1 MIFSDPSFWVGLAFI
16 IVISFLM
23 KKSWSSIEHGLDS
36 RSKKI
41 KERIN
46 EAKELREEA
55 QYLLSEYKR
64 KQLNAQ
70 AEIRTISEETDKE
83 IKQIR
88 KKAKD
93 MLEVHFERKKLQA
106 SERIQQSEKQAV
118 ELIRQRSIN
127 IALLATERLIKEN
140 LTSEQKHKLI
150 NDSIND
156 LPGALNKSYQ

>member
-16 IVISFLM
+16 IVISFLI
-23 KKSWSSIEHGLDS
+23 KKFWSSIGHTLDS

-93 MLEVHFERKKLQA
+93 ILGNKFDIRNFHEVILSQGTVTLSILE
-106 SERIQQSEKQAV
+106 ERI
-118 ELIRQRSIN
+118 N
-127 IALLATERLIKEN
+127 NYIKKTKNE
-140 LTSEQKHKLI
+140 
-150 NDSIND
+150 
-156 LPGALNKSYQ
+156 

>member
-16 IVISFLM
+16 IVISFLI
-23 KKSWSSIEHGLDS
+23 KKSWYSIGHALDS

-41 KERIN
+41 RERIN
-46 EAKELREEA
+46 KAKELREEA

-70 AEIRTISEETDKE
+70 AEVRTISEETDKE

-93 MLEVHFERKKLQA
+93 ILEANFERKKLQA

-140 LTSEQKHKLI
+140 LTSKQKHFLI
-150 NDSIND
+150 DNSISD
-156 LPGALNKSYQ
+156 LPDALNKSSQ